1 MKDSFRKNRLLVDW
15 KFQGAL
21 CLRVSFYWL
30 LCQTTLVATMLGFLA
45 LEAQADLSPY
55 DGTASPWRFIMPA
68 IVGSSVFLPLVLLD
82 NLRMSNR
89 IARSLNRFR
98 SSLAQLREWPQSG
111 PVELKVTTNGAE
123 INDNFNKLGVTS
135 GSLDQ
140 VN

>member
-1 MKDSFRKNRLLVDW
+1 MKESIRKNRLLVDW

-45 LEAQADLSPY
+45 LEAQADLHPY
-55 DGTASPWRFIMPA
+55 DGSASPWRFIMPA

-89 IARSLNRFR
+89 IARSFERFR
-98 SSLAQLREWPQSG
+98 NTLNQLCERQQSESDAKPTIDIVG
-111 PVELKVTTNGAE
+111 DRKDVAATAVTP
-123 INDNFNKLGVTS
+123 
-135 GSLDQ
+135 LDQ
-140 VN
+140 MS

>member
-1 MKDSFRKNRLLVDW
+1 MKDSIRKNRLLVDW

-89 IARSLNRFR
+89 IARSLNRIR
-98 SSLAQLREWPQSG
+98 SSFVQLREWPQSE
-111 PVELKVTTNGAE
+111 PVERQITTSVGE
-123 INDNFNKLGVTS
+123 INDDFNKLGITS

>member
-1 MKDSFRKNRLLVDW
+1 MKESIRKNRLLVDW

-45 LEAQADLSPY
+45 LEAQADLHPY
-55 DGTASPWRFIMPA
+55 DGSASPWRFIMPA

-89 IARSLNRFR
+89 IARSFEQFRNTLN
-98 SSLAQLREWPQSG
+98 QLCERQQSESDAKPTIDIVG
-111 PVELKVTTNGAE
+111 DRKDAAATAVTP
-123 INDNFNKLGVTS
+123 
-135 GSLDQ
+135 LDQ
-140 VN
+140 MS

>member
-1 MKDSFRKNRLLVDW
+1 MKDSICKNRLLVDW

-21 CLRVSFYWL
+21 CLRISFYWR

-45 LEAQADLSPY
+45 LEAQADLQPY

-89 IARSLNRFR
+89 IARSLSRFR
-98 SSLAQLREWPQSG
+98 NTLNQLCERQQDESG
-111 PVELKVTTNGAE
+111 VSQATG
-123 INDNFNKLGVTS
+123 KLDGIKDVS
-135 GSLDQ
+135 KSVVSQ
-140 VN
+140 